1 MKQKEILRLSQ
12 SIKKLEPQTIQFT
25 ILDNVTTTTTTTLT
39 EYSSINE
46 PSSTSVAAC
55 NVTGPAMKLYSK
67 SPISHNNGVYTD
79 PLGTTWFTSGSSESL

>member
-39 EYSSINE
+39 EYSSIN
-46 PSSTSVAAC
+46 STA
-55 NVTGPAMKLYSK
+55 VTFDFDT
-67 SPISHNNGVYTD
+67 I
-79 PLGTTWFTSGSSESL
+79 